1 GYGNAGDIWNLAEAY
16 PPAIMQGVCT
26 FTRVCAYDRPGS
38 LRLPADSP
46 LPSRSDPVA
55 MPRSGADVVDELH
68 TLLIK
73 AGEPGPHIMVGHSLG
88 GAFSLLYARSHP
100 NQVNGL
106 VLVDPAQP
114 FIRKLF
120 PPELW
125 KEDQEIGL
133 HPDSPIRGYQQ
144 EAYDQD

>member
-1 GYGNAGDIWNLAEAY
+1 MTDTLADFAGLVDIGGRGLYLECQGRGSHNVILQSGYGNAGDIWNLAEAY
-16 PPAIMQGVCT
+16 PPAVMQGVCT

-38 LRLPADSP
+38 LRLAADSP

-88 GAFSLLYARSHP
+88 G
-100 NQVNGL
+100 
-106 VLVDPAQP
+106 
-114 FIRKLF
+114 
-120 PPELW
+120 
-125 KEDQEIGL
+125 
-133 HPDSPIRGYQQ
+133 
-144 EAYDQD
+144 